1 MLFHDLPKKR
11 SLNED
16 VFSGRKI
23 NEFKKVNINVANFVK
38 IAWFGKHF
46 GEEPVLVGKEGAGT
60 IFFTGCNLRCVYCQN
75 YQISQQNIGQ
85 KYSIQELVNI
95 MLGLQNDGALN
106 IDLVT
111 PTIWA
116 DQIKQAIIKAKKQ
129 GLSVPIIWNSN
140 AYEDKEMIKALD
152 GLIDIYLPDFKYGD
166 NDLAFEYSDI
176 KDYVQKAKE
185 SIKEM
190 LHQVGNLK
198 LSQKGIAEKGII
210 VRHLV
215 LPGNIKNSLKV
226 LEYVKGIDKNIYIN
240 LMSQYKPVYKAK
252 DFPEINRNIRRGEF
266 KRIFNYLLK
275 LDIKNGWVQE
285 IQNHT
290 VFLPDFTKKNPFN
303 K

>member
-1 MLFHDLPKKR
+1 
-11 SLNED
+11 
-16 VFSGRKI
+16 
-23 NEFKKVNINVANFVK
+23 VNTNITNFVK

-46 GEEPVLVGKEGAGT
+46 GEEPVLVGEKGAGT
-60 IFFTGCNLRCVYCQN
+60 IFFTSCNLKCVYCQN

-95 MLGLQNDGALN
+95 MLGLQKDGALN

-116 DQIKQAIIKAKKQ
+116 NQIKQAIIKARKQ
-129 GLSVPIIWNSN
+129 GLSIPIIWNSN
-140 AYEDKEMIKALD
+140 AYEDKEMIKTLD

-166 NDLAFEYSDI
+166 DDLAFKYSGI
-176 KDYVQKAKE
+176 KDYVQKAKG
-185 SIKEM
+185 SIREM
-190 LHQVGNLK
+190 FHQVGNLK
-198 LSQKGIAEKGII
+198 LSRKGIAEKGIV

-226 LEYVKGIDKNIYIN
+226 LEYIKEIDKNIYIN

-252 DFPEINRNIRRGEF
+252 DFPEINRKIRRGEF
-266 KRIFNYLLK
+266 KRISNYLFK
-275 LDIKNGWVQE
+275 LDIKNGWIQE

-290 VFLPDFTKKNPFN
+290 VFLPDFTKKNPFS
-303 K
+303 